1 MSRIRLDKIKKKPNK
16 NNIID
21 LDISKLIVKKDNN
34 HYPYNS
40 EEWRFKI
47 NEKQYLY
54 LNKLV
59 DEEDFNSKISII
71 IDFKY
76 FLKNNKNILSDKTL
90 ESYCSNLKLLLKYEK
105 ESNLKIHKFS
115 DINHHFLLN
124 YCNYLKQ
131 KNFTLSVYD
140 TIRALLK
147 RLSKTENIIM
157 HNDIINNIFPSIDLS
172 VNKNLK
178 EHYTEEEFQYLAKFI
193 TSSLKSYFEKKSG
206 FTYKNFA
213 KCAYWYISMLSGLNK
228 SALNSLTAESIEKI
242 KENDDVDIYWIVG
255 EKNRNNKKYQN
266 TIFAIKKNNNLFR
279 QVLDE
284 LIINYNNLSKDYK
297 NITLFSYIGLT
308 GLNCYNGSGE
318 VMNSLNIFKSYLIEN
333 PTTFKVPNFNSSTIR
348 NFLSASVYHK
358 TKDEKIVSVMLDHK
372 NVSMTNTHYMK
383 HKIDH
388 KILLKFNTIQELI
401 YSFSKNKNF
410 DDWIN
415 FQNSLNLKDTEL
427 EVIINRLKDGFYSS
441 QLGQCIRHVNKNEN
455 ICTSYINCFECKHF
469 SIIGERDAWKLI
481 SFKESLIELKGKSDL
496 YNWLYSLIDNI
507 LISFEKEILIESR
520 KLLKEKGRHPFWKN
534 QIMIKNITEQYEKNL

>member
-1 MSRIRLDKIKKKPNK
+1 MSRIRSDKIKKKPNK

-115 DINHHFLLN
+115 DINHYFLLN

-172 VNKNLK
+172 VDKNLK

-206 FTYKNFA
+206 FTYKNFT

-228 SALNSLTAESIEKI
+228 TALNSLIPESIEKI
-242 KENDDVDIYWIVG
+242 KENDEVDIYWIVG

-266 TIFAIKKNNNLFR
+266 TIFAIKKDNNLFR

-308 GLNCYNGSGE
+308 GLNRYQGRGE
-318 VMNSLNIFKSYLIEN
+318 EINILNIFKSYLIEN
-333 PTTFKVPNFNSSTIR
+333 PTTFKVPNLNSSTIR

-358 TKDEKIVSVMLDHK
+358 TKDEKVVSVMLDHE
-372 NVSMTNTHYMK
+372 NISMTNTHYMK

-427 EVIINRLKDGFYSS
+427 DVIINRLKDGFYSS